1 MNKFNDNLIEQLM
14 SGEQAVKG
22 SDNAIDPAL
31 SWKQYEDQ
39 ADAPLF
45 VQPSELQSAEIANVN
60 TSPIDKSNYMDAAQQ
75 EADSQSLPMSEAEQD
90 FNYGKGVIESGQE
103 TPESFAAKF
112 GDRAYQP
119 ATQDITAPEQA
130 PIAPSLTPQEK
141 MMAEYKAMQEQDRKD
156 LQEARSSD
164 RNLKMGGAIGDALA
178 TYLNARGQMNVKAPG
193 VQVQQGAGLGKIADM
208 FATAPDMAA
217 DSKSRQENLL
227 AQYKLLHAGEMTPY
241 QQMALALADKR
252 LGLQTEQEKGKGVRH
267 GENVELRKEALY
279 RPSDKQVEAINN
291 YDETLSSLFRTKD
304 LKTGIETGPIAEF
317 RNIVA
322 SKMGVDDPRVSA
334 LRAQTV
340 DTLAERIN
348 ALSGTAASA
357 QEVARLKGTLPSLG
371 DSNEVFLR
379 KLEDA
384 ETRIKEARE
393 IRLKTLAK
401 QGKNVEAF
409 KEISKP
415 ASQENI
421 KQLSTEDQQAHD
433 WAIKNPDSEDA
444 KAILK
449 RLGK

>member
-1 MNKFNDNLIEQLM
+1 MRNFNKNLLEQLAGANSDAEGDALPIEQQIKSPVLDPSMSVEQLM
-14 SGEQAVKG
+14 
-22 SDNAIDPAL
+22 
-31 SWKQYEDQ
+31 DQ
-39 ADAPLF
+39 RDAPLF
-45 VQPSELQSAEIANVN
+45 VQPSELQSTEVSDIN
-60 TSPIDKSNYMDAAQQ
+60 TPFTNKSNYMPVAQQ
-75 EADSQSLPMSEAEQD
+75 EAIEQDMPMSEEEQD
-90 FNYGKGVIESGQE
+90 FNYGRGVVESGQE

-112 GDRAYQP
+112 GERAYQP
-119 ATQDITAPEQA
+119 AAPEQA
-130 PIAPSLTPQEK
+130 PQTPMSPQEK
-141 MMAEYKAMQEQDRKD
+141 MMAEYRAMQDQDRKD
-156 LQEARSSD
+156 LEDARSSD

-178 TYLNARGQMNVKAPG
+178 TFVNARGQMNVKAPG

-208 FATAPDMAA
+208 FATAPDIASDA
-217 DSKSRQENLL
+217 KSRQENLL
-227 AQYKLLHAGEMTPY
+227 AQYKLLHSGEMTPY

-252 LGLQTEQEKGKGVRH
+252 LGLQTEQEKGKGIRH
-267 GENVELRKEALY
+267 GENVELRKEAMY
-279 RPSDKQVEAINN
+279 RLSDKQADEINN

-304 LKTGIETGPIAEF
+304 LKTGLETGPISEF

-322 SKMGVDDPRVSA
+322 SKIGIDDPRVSA

-393 IRLKTLAK
+393 IRLKTFAK

-415 ASQENI
+415 VSQESTSEVPKAVREIRQGDNI
-421 KQLSTEDQQAHD
+421 F
-433 WAIKNPDSEDA
+433 DA
-444 KAILK
+444 DTKKFIRKAP
-449 RLGK
+449 

>member
-1 MNKFNDNLIEQLM
+1 MNKLKSFPEDMPEW
-14 SGEQAVKG
+14 QAIQ
-22 SDNAIDPAL
+22 DDYNERID
-31 SWKQYEDQ
+31 E

-45 VQPSELQSAEIANVN
+45 VQPTELGSAELIDGEVL
-60 TSPIDKSNYMDAAQQ
+60 SPITMPMQEPSINPMQQGPTEEEVYQDQAGLGGTKDIEAKFDQNVAQGYGL
-75 EADSQSLPMSEAEQD
+75 DSSLSTNIQPQAPMS
-90 FNYGKGVIESGQE
+90 
-103 TPESFAAKF
+103 
-112 GDRAYQP
+112 
-119 ATQDITAPEQA
+119 
-130 PIAPSLTPQEK
+130 PSLTPQEK

-208 FATAPDMAA
+208 FATSPDIAA

-279 RPSDKQVEAINN
+279 RPSDKQVEALDS
-291 YDETLSSLFRTKD
+291 YDQTLASLFRTKD
-304 LKTGIETGPIAEF
+304 LATGVETGPIADF
-317 RNIVA
+317 RNMAA
-322 SKMGVDDPRVSA
+322 SKLGIDDPKVTA
-334 LRAQTV
+334 LRSQTI
-340 DTLAERIN
+340 DTLAERIK
-348 ALSGTAASA
+348 ALSGTAASEA
-357 QEVARLKGTLPSLG
+357 EAGRLRITLPNLK
-371 DSNEVFLR
+371 DSHEVFIK
-379 KLEDA
+379 KLEEA
-384 ETRIKEARE
+384 EKRVKEARE
-393 IRLKTLAK
+393 IRIKSLTK

-421 KQLSTEDQQAHD
+421 KQVVKKQYSQSRDQTKIIYSD
-433 WAIKNPDSEDA
+433 GSEEVVD
-444 KAILK
+444 
-449 RLGK
+449 GKQ